1 MLYLVDFGLISY
13 YAPSEEQFWFDVLQ
27 LSEQSA
33 NVSFIGPI
41 LHHMTMDTCFSNL
54 GTPQLCKHQLMPADL
69 RWQWHDDSPRFPT
82 TSMTTTLL
90 WGQDDPVPDCLSHML
105 IKAK

>member
-33 NVSFIGPI
+33 NVLFIGPI
-41 LHHMTMDTCFSNL
+41 LYLMTVDTCFSSL
-54 GTPQLCKHQLMPADL
+54 GTLQLCKHQPMPADL
-69 RWQWHDDSPRFPT
+69 R
-82 TSMTTTLL
+82 
-90 WGQDDPVPDCLSHML
+90 
-105 IKAK
+105 